1 MCCLEKYDWIKE
13 NHVDDDKKMMIL
25 FSTLL
30 FILLLNTESKR
41 SEAGCQFPPEWE
53 GIWFQST
60 VRPYI
65 TIDATSI
72 SSKGQCTKT
81 DFRGEK
87 YLIKV
92 DGERKCY
99 KCIVIYQKHH
109 NVLQYKET
117 KRCSKRNDLHRVC
130 SGIAGDANL
139 YTLFRIQGNPIDC
152 PFGTE
157 HGFKFSYDKGKG
169 ECEWPES
176 ELEPCTDTKRLML
189 NYQACPNV
197 QGSELMSEKLECQ
210 ASWRDGSRH
219 FMVGKLDHPHAA
231 NDEDK
236 FRCFVYEY
244 KDVLRP
250 SEGIYLA
257 QSGDATC
264 NGLFSP
270 HEGSRTL
277 KLKKAPS
284 KIGCTFP
291 RWMQKEKSWATI
303 DGALIWKF
311 ATSGN
316 STWMNM
322 TTVTSNNFG
331 GISSYVK
338 HEESLVWCHKIITDI
353 TSSSQ
358 DSSQTA
364 ITATEKGEKYQT
376 RAKIILY
383 QTQGCSSG
391 FVCSDIRQLTQQG
404 VLRVKLGSLTRT
416 KEYACDESQFR
427 GHSDYLLLS
436 SGVGS
441 VDTSS
446 AQIDGTSKD
455 IPNGLFHI
463 NGDPSSLIGQSRHHG
478 QQMSAAVR
486 ADFHENS
493 LSSGNQG
500 KQSSNNK
507 LCQDGATSKVISVI
521 LGCAS
526 KTHSDLEI
534 RSSCL
539 EDVDFPKEYENSHI
553 WSQNGTDFRVY
564 KPLRKT
570 QETTGGICLAFQNS
584 ADSTTA
590 ETSSSSSQTA
600 IGSKKLEETSI
611 VKVQKL
617 DKNCRQQVSTI
628 SPDTTEPNASPV
640 RLVFQ
645 GECSVVTSKSSYS
658 ATRVFGFQQ
667 EDKVFMILL
676 NLSLFH
682 FAFF

>member
-1 MCCLEKYDWIKE
+1 
-13 NHVDDDKKMMIL
+13 MMIL

-30 FILLLNTESKR
+30 LILLLNTESKR
-41 SEAGCQFPPEWE
+41 HEAGCQFPPEWE
-53 GIWFQST
+53 GIWFQNT

-72 SSKGQCTKT
+72 SNQGQCTKS

-87 YLIKV
+87 FIIKV
-92 DGERKCY
+92 DGDRKCY
-99 KCIVIYQKHH
+99 KCIVMYQKHH

-117 KRCSKRNDLHRVC
+117 TKCSKRSELQKVC
-130 SGIAGDANL
+130 KGIPGDAALN
-139 YTLFRIQGNPIDC
+139 TLFRIQGNPIDC
-152 PFGTE
+152 PFGTD
-157 HGFKFSYDKGKG
+157 HGFKFSYNKGKG

-176 ELEPCTDTKRLML
+176 ELEPCTDTKRLVL

-197 QGSELMSEKLECQ
+197 EKTEFMSEQLECQ
-210 ASWRDGSRH
+210 ARWRDGSRH
-219 FMVGKLDHPHAA
+219 FMVGKLNHPHAA

-244 KDVLRP
+244 KDVERP

-270 HEGSRTL
+270 REGPRTL

-291 RWMQKEKSWATI
+291 RWMQDKKSWSTI

-322 TTVTSNNFG
+322 TTVTSTNFG

-338 HEESLVWCHKIITDI
+338 HEESLVWCHKIIDT
-353 TSSSQ
+353 TPPQ
-358 DSSQTA
+358 HTK
-364 ITATEKGEKYQT
+364 TENREEQHYLSRT
-376 RAKIILY
+376 KIILY

-391 FVCSDIRQLTQQG
+391 FVCSDIRQLSHQG
-404 VLRVKLGSLTRT
+404 VLRVKLGSSTRT
-416 KEYACDESQFR
+416 KEYACDESQFK
-427 GHSDYLLLS
+427 GHSDYLMLS
-436 SGVGS
+436 STSGEVNVGS
-441 VDTSS
+441 ITD
-446 AQIDGTSKD
+446 QIDGTSKD

-463 NGDPSSLIGQSRHHG
+463 NGDPSSLIGQPRHHG

-486 ADFHENS
+486 ADFHENN
-493 LSSGNQG
+493 LSSQQW
-500 KQSSNNK
+500 KQSNNK
-507 LCQDGATSKVISVI
+507 VCQDGTTSKVISVI

-584 ADSTTA
+584 AQSAFA
-590 ETSSSSSQTA
+590 ETTSYSYDVG
-600 IGSKKLEETSI
+600 IDKKLEETPPSV

-617 DKNCRQQVSTI
+617 DENCRHQKSTI
-628 SPDTTEPNASPV
+628 SPDTEPSASPV

-645 GECSVVTSKSSYS
+645 GECSVVTSKSSRSYS
-658 ATRVFGFQQ
+658 SHWVFGFQQ

>member
-1 MCCLEKYDWIKE
+1 M
-13 NHVDDDKKMMIL
+13 KMMIL

-30 FILLLNTESKR
+30 LILLLNTESKR
-41 SEAGCQFPPEWE
+41 HEAGCQFPPEWE

-65 TIDATSI
+65 KIDSTSI
-72 SSKGQCTKT
+72 SSKGHCTKL
-81 DFRGEK
+81 DPRGEK
-87 YLIKV
+87 FLIKV

-99 KCIVIYQKHH
+99 KCIVIYQKHQ

-117 KRCSKRNDLHRVC
+117 QRCSKRNDLDRVC
-130 SGIAGDANL
+130 KGIPGDANL

-152 PFGTE
+152 PFGTD

-169 ECEWPES
+169 DCEWPES
-176 ELEPCTDTKRLML
+176 ELEPCTDTKRLVL

-210 ASWRDGSRH
+210 AWWRDGSRH

-250 SEGIYLA
+250 TEGIYLA

-291 RWMQKEKSWATI
+291 RWMQEKKSWATI
-303 DGALIWKF
+303 DGALLWKF

-331 GISSYVK
+331 LGISSYVK
-338 HEESLVWCHKIITDI
+338 HEESLVWCHKIISDNTPPQE
-353 TSSSQ
+353 T
-358 DSSQTA
+358 T
-364 ITATEKGEKYQT
+364 GNH

-391 FVCSDIRQLTQQG
+391 FVCSDIRQLTQLG

-416 KEYACDESQFR
+416 KEYACDESQFK

-436 SGVGS
+436 SDTGGRGEVRA
-441 VDTSS
+441 TSS
-446 AQIDGTSKD
+446 SQIDGTSKD
-455 IPNGLFHI
+455 IPNGLFYI

-493 LSSGNQG
+493 MSGNG
-500 KQSSNNK
+500 KQSSK

-526 KTHSDLEI
+526 KTHSDLQI

-570 QETTGGICLAFQNS
+570 QETTGAGGICLAFQNS
-584 ADSTTA
+584 VTA
-590 ETSSSSSQTA
+590 AISSSDVVIA
-600 IGSKKLEETSI
+600 REKEVENEENI
-611 VKVQKL
+611 VQVQKL
-617 DKNCRQQVSTI
+617 DNNCKEQQKT
-628 SPDTTEPNASPV
+628 PDSEEPNTLPI
-640 RLVFQ
+640 RLDFQ
-645 GECSVVTSKSSYS
+645 GECSMVTSKSSYS
-658 ATRVFGFQQ
+658 RVFGFQRQ